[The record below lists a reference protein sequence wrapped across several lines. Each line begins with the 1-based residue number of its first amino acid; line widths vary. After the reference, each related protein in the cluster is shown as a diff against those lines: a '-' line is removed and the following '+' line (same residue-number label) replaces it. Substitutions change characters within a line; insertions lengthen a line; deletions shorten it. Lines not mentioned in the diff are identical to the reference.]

1 MEQFLNFNS
10 SLIDFN
16 QSCIICSVNRT
27 NNSNI
32 YFSNSLGEL
41 QNKNGDHPHPPDY
54 IQDQDCFSFWHLNK
68 TVRCILKSP
77 HWDEKAKK
85 GIYPQFCFY
94 QGFCKYFETK
104 SMLERH
110 FMKNECHELDTI
122 KRKQMSEQW
131 LKKNFPEK
139 FAEFQNLHQQEKRR
153 RKTISSSN
161 SSKNITN
168 ISTMNDLSAFSS
180 CPATRTQ
187 HSEF

>member
-1 MEQFLNFNS
+1 MD
-10 SLIDFN
+10 LI
-16 QSCIICSVNRT
+16 T
-27 NNSNI
+27 
-32 YFSNSLGEL
+32 GEL
-41 QNKNGDHPHPPDY
+41 ENKNGGDHQHPPDY

-131 LKKNFPEK
+131 LKKNLLNFKIFISRKKEEEK
-139 FAEFQNLHQQEKRR
+139 QFQVLIVPRILLIFQ
-153 RKTISSSN
+153 
-161 SSKNITN
+161 
-168 ISTMNDLSAFSS
+168 
-180 CPATRTQ
+180 
-187 HSEF
+187 